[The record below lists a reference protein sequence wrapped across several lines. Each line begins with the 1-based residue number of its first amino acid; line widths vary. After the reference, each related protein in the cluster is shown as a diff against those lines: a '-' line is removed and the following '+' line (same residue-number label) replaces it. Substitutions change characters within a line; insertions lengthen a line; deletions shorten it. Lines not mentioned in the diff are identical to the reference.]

1 MMIIRDIAW
10 WVIAQI
16 AICTGTI
23 TIVTV
28 VVTLPPVYAWLSTLL
43 RVPVQPVSSAPGDGP
58 IFVPPI
64 LTVRR
69 VQRGTVIGGAVVGA
83 AWIGIQ
89 IWLSWHPTRWIL
101 PLTVVETILLV
112 TMGCA
117 VGALGPILIA
127 ATRYRAAIESALPK
141 VIVAV
146 TDAFAYDPASLLE
159 TMVRVAKQTLPPS
172 HPLLIEWSWMYRHVA
187 TEPWTTYDACLAL
200 AKTTPSVLHR
210 NILIALAQIV
220 GDIRARIISD
230 QQTITAGLKM
240 LAAGL
245 EESEDIRAAITN
257 ETNQVR
263 GTGYA
268 ITAITGGLALYLA
281 IGQWER
287 YATAFFT
294 DVGSILVWGVFLVC
308 IIAPAVG
315 ARWLTRVRIAVF

>member
-1 MMIIRDIAW
+1 MMMVRDIAW
-10 WVIAQI
+10 WVIAQV

-28 VVTLPPVYAWLSTLL
+28 VVTLPPVYAWLSALL
-43 RVPVQPVSSAPGDGP
+43 RVPVQPVSSASGNGP
-58 IFVPPI
+58 MFVPPI

-69 VQRGTVIGGAVVGA
+69 MYRGTVIGGAVVGA

-89 IWLSWHPTRWIL
+89 LWVSWHPTRWAL

-117 VGALGPILIA
+117 MGAVVPIVMTL
-127 ATRYRAAIESALPK
+127 TRYRAALESALPK
-141 VIVAV
+141 VIAAV
-146 TDAFAYDPASLLE
+146 TDAFAHDPASLLE
-159 TMVRVAKQTLPPS
+159 KMVAVAKQALPPS
-172 HPLLIEWSWMYRHVA
+172 HPLLIEWSWMYRNVA
-187 TEPWTTYDACLAL
+187 VEPWTTYDACMAL
-200 AKTTPSVLHR
+200 AKTTPSALHR
-210 NILIALAQIV
+210 NVLIALAQIV
-220 GDIRARIISD
+220 GDIRAGIISD
-230 QQTITAGLKM
+230 QQTITAGLQM

-263 GTGYA
+263 GTGYV

-281 IGQWER
+281 FGQWER
-287 YATAFFT
+287 YTTAFFT
-294 DVGSILVWGVFLVC
+294 DGWSILIWGFFLVC

-315 ARWLTRVRIAVF
+315 ARWLTQIRITVF